1 MGKNTDQAEE
11 WLQKCYPGSAPSIAT
26 IKRWFADF
34 KRGRTD
40 TDDAERSGRPN
51 EAVIPENIT
60 KINKMIMADRKLK
73 LQKIADILKISKG
86 SVYTILHDHLGMR
99 KLCSKWVPRLLT
111 PEQKQNRVDDS
122 ESCLTIFKRNPNEF
136 LRRYVTM
143 DETWVHHFTP
153 ESNRQSAEWT
163 EAGGSRPKRPKT
175 QKSAGKGKRY
185 GSNEEVIAETEAYFE
200 AKDKSF
206 YKTGIEKLERRWND
220 CITLKGDYV
229 DE

>member
-1 MGKNTDQAEE
+1 MGKNTVQAEE

-73 LQKIADILKISKG
+73 LQEIADILKISKG

-153 ESNRQSAEWT
+153 ESNWQSAEWT

-175 QKSAGKGKRY
+175 QKSAGKPNPLNVRTYRIMRDHKTDLETSMIGIQF
-185 GSNEEVIAETEAYFE
+185 VITQQHFLNN
-200 AKDKSF
+200 
-206 YKTGIEKLERRWND
+206 KL
-220 CITLKGDYV
+220 K
-229 DE
+229 